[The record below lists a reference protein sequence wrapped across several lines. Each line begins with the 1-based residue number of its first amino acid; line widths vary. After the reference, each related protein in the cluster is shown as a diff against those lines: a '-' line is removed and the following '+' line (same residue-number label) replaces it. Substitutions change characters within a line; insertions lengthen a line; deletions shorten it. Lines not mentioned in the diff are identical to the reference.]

1 MTTMTTSSSTTTKRS
16 RPPRLKSP
24 PLKWHGGKW
33 YLAGKLHHLA
43 MAHTHRTHSF
53 AGGLGEF
60 WNWPHEEVSEV
71 VNDID
76 GDLTNFWRVLQDV
89 TTFNRFMR
97 IAQAIPFSQVEWED
111 SLIPADE
118 PVQRAVK
125 FFVRC
130 RQSMS
135 GRKQEFAPL
144 SKTRVR
150 RAMNEQA
157 SAWLSA
163 VDGLPMVHHRLKRVV
178 ILNMPAIDVIQSQDG
193 RTTLHY
199 VDAPYVL
206 DTRVT
211 VGEYGPF
218 EMTDDQH
225 RELIRVLLSCEGK
238 VMVSMYHHPIYDV
251 LHLEHGWQVHEFDL
265 PNNASAAD
273 VKERKIECVWCNFIL
288 PLIPAGILQH

>member
-1 MTTMTTSSSTTTKRS
+1 MSSRV
-16 RPPRLKSP
+16 PC
-24 PLKWHGGKW
+24 PLKWHGGKF
-33 YLAGKLHHLA
+33 YLAADFHRLA
-43 MAHTHRTHSF
+43 PPHIHRTHAY

-60 WNWPHEEVSEV
+60 WNWPHDGVSEV

-76 GDLTNFWRVLQDV
+76 GALTNFWRVLQGED
-89 TTFNRFMR
+89 TFNRFMR
-97 IAQAIPFSQVEWED
+97 IVQAMPFSQVEWQD
-111 SLIPADE
+111 SLIIDPTAE
-118 PVQRAVK
+118 PVQRAVH
-125 FFVRC
+125 FFVRV

-135 GRKQEFAPL
+135 GRKDCFAPI
-144 SKTRVR
+144 SRNRVR

-178 ILNMPAIDVIQSQDG
+178 ILNMPAIDAIQSQDG

-211 VGEYGPF
+211 VGEYGLF

-288 PLIPAGILQH
+288 PQVPAGFLQH

>member
-1 MTTMTTSSSTTTKRS
+1 MSSRV
-16 RPPRLKSP
+16 PC
-24 PLKWHGGKW
+24 PLKWHGGKF
-33 YLAGKLHHLA
+33 YLAADFHRLA
-43 MAHTHRTHSF
+43 PPHIHRTHAY

-60 WNWPHEEVSEV
+60 WNWPHDGVSEV

-76 GDLTNFWRVLQDV
+76 GALTNFWRVLQGED
-89 TTFNRFMR
+89 TFNRFMR
-97 IAQAIPFSQVEWED
+97 IVQAMPFSQVEWQD
-111 SLIPADE
+111 SLIIDPTAE
-118 PVQRAVK
+118 PVQRAVH
-125 FFVRC
+125 FFVRV

-135 GRKQEFAPL
+135 GRKDCFAPI
-144 SKTRVR
+144 SRNRVR

-225 RELIRVLLSCEGK
+225 RELIRVLLRCEGK

-288 PLIPAGILQH
+288 PLVPAGILQH

>member
-1 MTTMTTSSSTTTKRS
+1 MSSRV
-16 RPPRLKSP
+16 PC
-24 PLKWHGGKW
+24 PLKWHGGKF
-33 YLAGKLHHLA
+33 YLAADFHRLA
-43 MAHTHRTHSF
+43 PPHIHRTHTY

-60 WNWPHEEVSEV
+60 WNWPHDGVSEV

-76 GDLTNFWRVLQDV
+76 GALTNFWRVLQGED
-89 TTFNRFMR
+89 TFNRFMR
-97 IAQAIPFSQVEWED
+97 IVQAMPFSQVEWQD
-111 SLIPADE
+111 SLIIDPTAE
-118 PVQRAVK
+118 PVQRAVH
-125 FFVRC
+125 FFVRV

-135 GRKQEFAPL
+135 GRKDCFAPI
-144 SKTRVR
+144 SRNRVR

-178 ILNMPAIDVIQSQDG
+178 ILNMPAIDAIQSQDG

-211 VGEYGPF
+211 VGEYGLF

-288 PLIPAGILQH
+288 PQVPAGFLQH

>member
-1 MTTMTTSSSTTTKRS
+1 MSSRV
-16 RPPRLKSP
+16 PC
-24 PLKWHGGKW
+24 PLKWHGGKF
-33 YLAGKLHHLA
+33 YLAADFHRLA
-43 MAHTHRTHSF
+43 PPHIHRTHAY

-60 WNWPHEEVSEV
+60 WNWPHDGVSEV

-76 GDLTNFWRVLQDV
+76 GALTNFWRVLQGED
-89 TTFNRFMR
+89 TFNRFMR
-97 IAQAIPFSQVEWED
+97 IVQAMPFSQVEWQD
-111 SLIPADE
+111 SLIIDPTAE
-118 PVQRAVK
+118 PVQRAVH
-125 FFVRC
+125 FFVRV

-135 GRKQEFAPL
+135 GRKDCFAPI
-144 SKTRVR
+144 SRNRVR

-288 PLIPAGILQH
+288 PLVPAGILQH